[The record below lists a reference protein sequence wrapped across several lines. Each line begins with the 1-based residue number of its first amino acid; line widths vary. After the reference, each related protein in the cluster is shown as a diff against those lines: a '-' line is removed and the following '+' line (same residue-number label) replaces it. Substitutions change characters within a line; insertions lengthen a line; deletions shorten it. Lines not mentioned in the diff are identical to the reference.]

1 MLHFSTSRIISLSI
15 IALCLTVTKISQA
28 STFFI
33 EPEFAITHSAIGNN
47 KGVQSS
53 LIDRHI
59 DARDKANSS
68 NLRHSELNNSSSL
81 GLSAGIKIQRVEF
94 RFSYIDFGEST
105 SSSKVNKYKYNFFPG
120 SSLKKE
126 IDDSSE
132 MGVKTTRTA
141 FARSYAIS
149 YHNPI
154 DNNFS
159 WKPSFGILS
168 WTIEDKSHI
177 YTRGDYEEVKLNE
190 DKKNLGYNMFFG
202 LAGSY
207 IYNERFTLNLN
218 TNHYLFG
225 ASTVIS
231 TGLGLRA
238 YF

>member
-1 MLHFSTSRIISLSI
+1 MLNFSTSNIISIIILS
-15 IALCLTVTKISQA
+15 LFVTKNSQA
-28 STFFI
+28 STYFI

-47 KGVQSS
+47 KGLQLS

-59 DARDKANSS
+59 SARDKVNSS
-68 NLRHSELNNSSSL
+68 EFKHSEPNNS
-81 GLSAGIKIQRVEF
+81 LSVAISTGVKIQRVEL

-105 SSSKVNKYKYNFFPG
+105 NLSKANKYTYGFGTGYTPKI
-120 SSLKKE
+120 E

-154 DNNFS
+154 GNYFS

-190 DKKNLGYNMFFG
+190 NKKNQGYNMFFG

-207 IYNERFTLNLN
+207 LYNEHFTLNLN
-218 TNHYLFG
+218 ANRYLFG
-225 ASTVIS
+225 ASAVIS
-231 TGLGLRA
+231 TGLSLRA